1 MDLTAAFDTVD
12 HDLLLHLERQFGLH
26 GVALLWFRL
35 YLSDKSF
42 RFFSAAVLRLC
53 LVLWLRRPSV
63 SMGISPVFVR
73 HVFFLAPPIKKSPLF
88 LGHRIDEGIGPRLCH
103 ITSGLLQLGPDLCT
117 EDDHGSVAAG
127 SECCSAVDLQH
138 WQV

>member
-73 HVFFLAPPIKKSPLF
+73 RVFFWLRQLRRVLCSLDTESTKALAYAFVTSRVDYCNSVLASAPKTITDQLQQVVNAAV
-88 LGHRIDEGIGPRLCH
+88 RL
-103 ITSGLLQLGPDLCT
+103 T
-117 EDDHGSVAAG
+117 E
-127 SECCSAVDLQH
+127 
-138 WQV
+138 